1 MSGKTLGID
10 LGATKIH
17 IGVVLNSEVIEE
29 ITVPTEAMATKEKII
44 GNLMSGI
51 KELKNSDFYGIGI
64 GVPGLVDEEK
74 GIIYDLNNIPA
85 WKEVHLK
92 KDLEDHFNKPV
103 RITNDANVFAMGVK
117 FFGRGGPYKNLVGVT
132 LGSGLGTGMIINHK
146 LYSGT
151 YSSAGELGLLPYAG
165 KTVEDYCGGKFFLQE
180 YGIKGE
186 EVFKLAQ
193 TGDKAALQIFSEYG
207 KHLGNALNVLLIL
220 LSPEAIFLGG
230 SISRSFAYFEPS
242 MKEAMEE
249 FPFKRVL
256 DQLVIQPS
264 ETSNIS
270 ILGAAALI
278 VSEIPE
284 STVHN
289 LENK

>member
-1 MSGKTLGID
+1 
-10 LGATKIH
+10 
-17 IGVVLNSEVIEE
+17 
-29 ITVPTEAMATKEKII
+29 
-44 GNLMSGI
+44 
-51 KELKNSDFYGIGI
+51 
-64 GVPGLVDEEK
+64 
-74 GIIYDLNNIPA
+74 
-85 WKEVHLK
+85 
-92 KDLEDHFNKPV
+92 
-103 RITNDANVFAMGVK
+103 
-117 FFGRGGPYKNLVGVT
+117 VGVT
-132 LGSGLGTGMIINHK
+132 LGSGLGTGIIINHK

-151 YSSAGELGLLPYAG
+151 YSSAGELGLLPYLG
-165 KTVEDYCGGKFFLQE
+165 KTVEDYCSGKFFLQE

-193 TGDKAALQIFSEYG
+193 GGDEAGLEMFLEYG

-230 SISRSFAYFEPS
+230 SISRSFAFFETA
-242 MKEAMEE
+242 MKEAMND

-264 ETSNIS
+264 KTSNIS

-284 STVHN
+284 SIVHK
-289 LENK
+289 LENN